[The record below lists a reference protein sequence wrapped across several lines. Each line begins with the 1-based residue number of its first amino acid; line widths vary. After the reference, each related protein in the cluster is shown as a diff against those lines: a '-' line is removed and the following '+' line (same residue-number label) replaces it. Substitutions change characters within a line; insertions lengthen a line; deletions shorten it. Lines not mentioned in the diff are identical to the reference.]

1 MQRSNHDTMRLLF
14 SDKFICEML
23 TGWAY
28 SLTLLYRADAV
39 DVDRSS
45 CKKAAHTQ
53 VSYIWKWKLWQA
65 SQYLFCICVSS
76 VSCVYLLFN
85 SVILKVNVSVDTGGD
100 HLLSIINYLLRSCLK
115 MLEAY

>member
-1 MQRSNHDTMRLLF
+1 MQRSNHDTMRLLL

-28 SLTLLYRADAV
+28 SLTLLYRADA
-39 DVDRSS
+39 VDRSS

-115 MLEAY
+115 MLEA